1 MKTICVF
8 DFSHIRSSCVGI
20 AFFLRFLH
28 KICGNFSI
36 EIFTGRQQFIS
47 MSRFMD
53 PRQIRY
59 FLFSDSSEIQESAR
73 QIGIPYIFPLKK
85 GNFYQLYTSIFWR
98 IKQISA

>member
-36 EIFTGRQQFIS
+36 EFFTDRQQFIS

-59 FLFSDSSEIQESAR
+59 FLFSDSSEIQEIAR